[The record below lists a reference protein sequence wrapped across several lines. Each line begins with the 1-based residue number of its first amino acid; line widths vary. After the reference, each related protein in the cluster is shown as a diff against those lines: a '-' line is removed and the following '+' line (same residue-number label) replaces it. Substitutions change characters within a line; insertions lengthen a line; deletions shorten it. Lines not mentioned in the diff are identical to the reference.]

1 MAYDRTPLSR
11 EALERF
17 LAEHPGWSVEGGMLV
32 RTYELPSFR
41 EAIAFVG
48 RVAEVAETHDH
59 HPDIDI
65 RYRKVTLRL
74 ITHDAGPALTFRD
87 PAVAAGVD
95 RVR

>member
-1 MAYDRTPLSR
+1 MAARLNPESIDGWLRARAGWKKDGKQLVKEY
-11 EALERF
+11 RF
-17 LAEHPGWSVEGGMLV
+17 PK
-32 RTYELPSFR
+32 FR
-41 EAIAFVG
+41 DAIVFVN
-48 RVAEVAETHDH
+48 RVAGLADDHNH

-87 PAVAAGVD
+87 PAVAADVD